1 MMKRAIFI
9 VWLGFGAVAAGQ
21 SDSLDLT
28 RVQRLDVYA
37 EACWGSNAL
46 NKFVLAGAA
55 FGGDITSPVRSLTS
69 LTHDKGVGFAGG
81 WMRSGIHAVLPAME
95 LVDPPQMGRWQT
107 VVGLETS
114 QWAAAE
120 WSPAAA
126 TLAFGPHG
134 IGRGGSLAET
144 GYLWMS
150 ATMLRIGGIRTT
162 SRSVRGIP
170 MNWTLEWGVRMG
182 ELHRSLAARI
192 GRNSEYSWDDE
203 TAAASIE
210 AHQIQNLTS
219 GSAVALDVAMQWA
232 EADGGHGRPDTWSV
246 ALRNWGRGGRWQ
258 MESAQW
264 DTSFSTP
271 GWALISGAAPDFSG
285 AAERDT
291 LLGGFNRR
299 LPSTVTFRWERRPIR
314 TPGVVWSL
322 TAEKLSIAPRWE
334 WSLMRRTGRGAIQTE
349 VGLAYGGFG
358 GAFIPLNLNLPSRAV
373 RQHRAGGTLAI
384 RTRWLALAGTGGRMG
399 LGLHWHRTF

>member
-1 MMKRAIFI
+1 MMRRTILI
-9 VWLGFGAVAAGQ
+9 LCLGFSSVAAGQ
-21 SDSLDLT
+21 SDSLSPT
-28 RVQRLDVYA
+28 GVQRLEVYA

-46 NKFVLAGAA
+46 NKFVVAGVA

-69 LTHDKGVGFAGG
+69 LTLDKGGGVAGG
-81 WMRSGIHAVLPAME
+81 WMRSGVNVVLPAME
-95 LVDPPQMGRWQT
+95 LVDPPEMGRWQT

-114 QWAAAE
+114 QWAATQ

-144 GYLWMS
+144 GYVWMS

-162 SRSVRGIP
+162 PRLVRGMP
-170 MNWTLEWGVRMG
+170 MNWTMEWGVRMG
-182 ELHRSLAARI
+182 ELHRSLAGRI

-203 TAAASIE
+203 WAEAHLE

-219 GSAVALDVAMQWA
+219 GSAVALDLAMQWA
-232 EADGGHGRPDTWSV
+232 EAEGGHGRPDSWSV
-246 ALRNWGRGGRWQ
+246 ALRNWGSGGRWQ
-258 MESAQW
+258 MESAQM

-271 GWALISGAAPDFSG
+271 GWALISGEGPDFSG
-285 AAERDT
+285 AVERDT
-291 LLGGFNRR
+291 LLGGFTRR
-299 LPSTVTFRWERRPIR
+299 LPSTLTFRWDRKAIR

-322 TAEKLSIAPRWE
+322 KAEKLSIAPRWE

-373 RQHRAGGTLAI
+373 RQHRPGGTLTI